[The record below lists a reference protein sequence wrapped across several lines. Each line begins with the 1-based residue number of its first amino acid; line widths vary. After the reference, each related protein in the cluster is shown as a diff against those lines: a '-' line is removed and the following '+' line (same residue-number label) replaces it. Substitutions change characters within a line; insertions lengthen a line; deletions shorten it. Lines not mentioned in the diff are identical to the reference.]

1 MRGQESSVTANSA
14 SERLSSSVGTIS
26 KAVNQ
31 LPHIGGCRT
40 DECRR
45 RGQVSEGSPPPIASS
60 DPLTKARNTTK
71 MGPKIEEFEAD
82 ELPDLEE
89 DTSTA
94 DSPKVRPDSLI
105 RAPVEDLRKKC
116 PILIALGSSLT
127 PRLPDPP
134 RRTPRTTPPSVRTSP
149 GWT

>member
-1 MRGQESSVTANSA
+1 M
-14 SERLSSSVGTIS
+14 
-26 KAVNQ
+26 
-31 LPHIGGCRT
+31 
-40 DECRR
+40 
-45 RGQVSEGSPPPIASS
+45 SEGSQPPIASS

-94 DSPKVRPDSLI
+94 DSPVVRPDSPI

-134 RRTPRTTPPSVRTSP
+134 RRTPRTTPPSVPTSP